1 MKRHPSTL
9 LLAWVT
15 ALLIA
20 CLVVEL
26 TIVFGYTEKGL
37 LHQILYVW
45 AAVLLAAAT
54 TDRLLARFPPLLEIT
69 RDMPAA
75 LAQAQ
80 WNDIA
85 LHVSNRGAQP
95 LRLEI
100 TDLVST
106 QTETEGNDQ
115 LLVLKPQQMA
125 TCRYRLRCCERGDL
139 AFGET
144 QVRYASPLK
153 LWQCT
158 TTYPTSDSV
167 RVFPAFSHV
176 DQFEELVKS
185 HQTMMLGLRK
195 RPRRGDGTDFHQL
208 RDYQRDDE
216 VRKIDWK
223 ASARRGRLVAREYQ
237 EERDQQIIFMLDC
250 SRHMRTKDDE
260 LSHFDHALNAMLL
273 LSHIALRQGDAVG
286 VLAFGNG
293 NVRWQPPSKGHTTLN
308 KLINAVYDL
317 QPGQLAADY
326 SEAVMHL
333 MRRQKRR
340 CLVVLISNLHSE
352 DISELV
358 APLKL
363 LKQQHLALIACL
375 REELLSSVH
384 DQALND
390 FDSALT
396 YIAAEDFLAHRQHGI
411 RRLQQQGML
420 TIDTSP
426 AKLPPALINRY
437 FDIKRAALL

>member
-1 MKRHPSTL
+1 MKRYPSTL
-9 LLAWVT
+9 LLIWIV

-20 CLVVEL
+20 CVLVEL
-26 TIVFGYTEKGL
+26 TIVFGWTEKGL

-45 AAVLLAAAT
+45 AALLLGAAIA
-54 TDRLLARFPPLLEIT
+54 DLQLSRNPPPLAVS
-69 RDMPAA
+69 RDIAPA
-75 LAQAQ
+75 LAQAH
-80 WNDIA
+80 WTE
-85 LHVSNRGAQP
+85 VE
-95 LRLEI
+95 LRLTNQGSNPLTLRV
-100 TDLVST
+100 TDLIGEPA
-106 QTETEGNDQ
+106 ETEGNDQ
-115 LLVLKPQQMA
+115 QVTLKPQQSA
-125 TCRYRLRCCERGDL
+125 LCRYQLRCCERGDFVL
-139 AFGET
+139 GDT
-144 QVRYASPLK
+144 QVRSASPLK

-158 TTYPTSDSV
+158 STLPSSQTV
-167 RVFPAFSHV
+167 RVFPAFSRV

-185 HQTMMLGLRK
+185 HQTMLLGLRK

-208 RDYQRDDE
+208 RDFQRDDE
-216 VRKIDWK
+216 FRKIDWK

-250 SRHMRTKDDE
+250 SRHMRAKDGE

-273 LSHIALRQGDAVG
+273 LSHIALHQGDAVG

-293 NVRWQPPSKGHTTLN
+293 SIRWQPPYKGHATLN
-308 KLINAVYDL
+308 KLINVVYDL

-358 APLKL
+358 TPLKL

-375 REELLSSVH
+375 RENLLDTVH
-384 DQALND
+384 ENPLDTLDDAISYL
-390 FDSALT
+390 
-396 YIAAEDFLAHRQHGI
+396 AAEDFLANRQFGI

-420 TIDTSP
+420 TIDAAATQ
-426 AKLPPALINRY
+426 LPPALINRY